1 MIEKDISKITA
12 PSENGGH
19 IPKDLVNMSS
29 TGRVFSMKDS
39 EIEEFLNLLKLETI
53 ENKSYALSSVCG
65 NDSTFETINRIAK
78 EISRMEY
85 DPYIV
90 FPFLENTYWIKNSI
104 KYRTLVIDLAVKNGA
119 TEAVSNLL

>member
-1 MIEKDISKITA
+1 
-12 PSENGGH
+12 
-19 IPKDLVNMSS
+19 
-29 TGRVFSMKDS
+29 
-39 EIEEFLNLLKLETI
+39 
-53 ENKSYALSSVCG
+53 
-65 NDSTFETINRIAK
+65 
-78 EISRMEY
+78 MEY